1 MHMLEPLTRGP
12 THATTPGPAAEN
24 LPDLLLIERARSGD
38 RRAIEAL
45 VRRSSRRLYRVARSI
60 LPDAGAAEQAVQE
73 AYLTAFGD
81 LTRYQPNG
89 KFAAWLTRLVA
100 EQAHHA
106 AAARRARGPADN
118 AAPAATTNGAAAPG
132 LERAVDGLP
141 EVFRVVFM
149 LRMVEGIGGV
159 ETAAS
164 LELNETTVRTRLY
177 RAQRRLAA
185 ATGQR
190 LTEAR
195 HLFELARER
204 DEHLVQRVLAQL
216 P

>member
-1 MHMLEPLTRGP
+1 MHMPEPLTRGAV
-12 THATTPGPAAEN
+12 HAAAQVPGVEG

-45 VRRSSRRLYRVARSI
+45 VRRSNRRLYRVARSI
-60 LPDAGAAEQAVQE
+60 IADESTAEQTVQE
-73 AYLTAFGD
+73 AYLAAFAD

-100 EQAHHA
+100 HRVAVAGRERTMADSGASATAH
-106 AAARRARGPADN
+106 P
-118 AAPAATTNGAAAPG
+118 
-132 LERAVDGLP
+132 LERAVDALP
-141 EVFRVVFM
+141 EVFRVVFV

-164 LELNETTVRTRLY
+164 LDLNETTVRTRLY
-177 RAQRRLAA
+177 RAQRRLTT

-190 LTEAR
+190 LTAV
-195 HLFELARER
+195 HNLFELSRER
-204 DEHLVQRVLAQL
+204 GERLVQRVLAQL
-216 P
+216 PSGG